1 MKKFV
6 IAWCIVVAFAILMG
20 IVACAETYPQT
31 FVIESINLEQDCIIL
46 MDFNGNEWIW
56 SDVED
61 YEKGDIIAAI
71 MEDNGTEI
79 IYDDIIINIR
89 YSGYIEGWE

>member
-1 MKKFV
+1 MKKF
-6 IAWCIVVAFAILMG
+6 IAIIALFVMIFAFST
-20 IVACAETYPQT
+20 ACAEIYPQT
-31 FVIESINLEQDCIIL
+31 FFVNDTDCARDTLIL
-46 MDFNGNEWIW
+46 IDFNGNEWLW
-56 SDVED
+56 SGIED

>member
-1 MKKFV
+1 MKKF
-6 IAWCIVVAFAILMG
+6 IAIIALFAMVVAFSTAR
-20 IVACAETYPQT
+20 AEIYPQT
-31 FVIESINLEQDCIIL
+31 FFVNDIDRAQNMLIL
-46 MDFNGNEWIW
+46 IDFNGNEWLW
-56 SDVED
+56 SDIED

-89 YSGYIEGWE
+89 YSGYIENWE

>member
-1 MKKFV
+1 MKKF
-6 IAWCIVVAFAILMG
+6 IAIVALFVMIFAFST
-20 IVACAETYPQT
+20 ACAEIYPQT
-31 FVIESINLEQDCIIL
+31 FFVNDIDHAQDMLIL
-46 MDFNGNEWIW
+46 IDFNGNEWLW
-56 SDVED
+56 SGIED

-79 IYDDIIINIR
+79 IYDDTIINIR

>member
-1 MKKFV
+1 MKKF
-6 IAWCIVVAFAILMG
+6 IA
-20 IVACAETYPQT
+20 IVALFVMVFAFSTARAEIYPQT
-31 FVIESINLEQDCIIL
+31 FFVNDIDHAQDMLIL
-46 MDFNGNEWIW
+46 IDFNGNEWLW
-56 SDVED
+56 SGIED

-89 YSGYIEGWE
+89 YSGYIENWE

>member
-1 MKKFV
+1 MKKF
-6 IAWCIVVAFAILMG
+6 IAIVALFAMIFTFST
-20 IVACAETYPQT
+20 ACAEIYPQT
-31 FVIESINLEQDCIIL
+31 FFVNDIDRAQDVLIL
-46 MDFNGNEWIW
+46 IDFNGNEWIW
-56 SDVED
+56 SGVED
-61 YEKGDIIAAI
+61 YEKGDIIATI